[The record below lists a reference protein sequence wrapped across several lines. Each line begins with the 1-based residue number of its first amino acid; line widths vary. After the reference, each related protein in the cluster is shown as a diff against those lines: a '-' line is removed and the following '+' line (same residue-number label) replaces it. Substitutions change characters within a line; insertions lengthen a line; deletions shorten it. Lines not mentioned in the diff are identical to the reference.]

1 MFEKL
6 VGKIGYKLL
15 DWELQKHQKAVGP
28 LIDDNRIYKSLRE
41 LLGPF
46 SGIVQQPYKQSVWVY
61 SAVNTIMSN
70 ISRVPFVIRK
80 DKGDKLEPDTI
91 EEGPLYELFQ
101 NPNPLMTQSKLI
113 ETTFGFYELYGECF
127 WILEGRENIT
137 QIPKE
142 IWTFNPTRFSPVV
155 DKDTGWLLGW
165 KYTGKTEVVFSVNEI
180 LHFKMFNP
188 YDDLRGLSPLEASRL
203 SIESEYHASMY
214 NKVFFENGAV
224 TSLNISVPE
233 ELNDEQ
239 YNRMLKQFEDRHKG
253 SKKAHRIV
261 IAEGG
266 AKIVESRI
274 GQRDMEFIEG
284 KRMSRTEILAA
295 YGVNEVVLGIFA
307 DVKSFEG
314 SKAAHKAFW
323 EECLV
328 PKIMYFEEVLW
339 AKFFSKIGVRKGK
352 GKVWGE
358 FDLATVASLQEN
370 YKDKVEMAKVLW
382 DMGWPINMI
391 NKRLKLG
398 MQDVKWGN
406 EAYVPGGY
414 ASYSYIMANGGAQ
427 NQASG
432 KDDQTGKIAP
442 EFVQA
447 VAEAVKAL
455 IVSPELSQISSP
467 SPEVPLLEPSDPYK
481 SCKSALSKEYKSRV
495 GVLLFNQRKT
505 ALENIFAD
513 KKVVH
518 NPKGYDKLIRE
529 LKEVYQDAVRKGCL
543 SVWQDVGASEEA
555 VTSLDC
561 VRINEFVDGKVA
573 FVVGNFKDLIDNLT
587 DAFDRFKTTNSP
599 DNDVLAG
606 KMREIY
612 NYLTQKS
619 YTIAEAEMDSSFAF
633 GRNLETSIMSVKFK
647 EIAAITSTIQ

>member
-15 DWELQKHQKAVGP
+15 DWELKKYQKAVGP
-28 LIDDNRIYKSLRE
+28 LIDDHRIYKSLRE

-46 SGIVQQPYKQSVWVY
+46 SGVIQQPYKQSVWVY
-61 SAVNTIMSN
+61 AAINTIISN

-80 DKGDKLEPDTI
+80 DRGEMEPATI

-127 WILEGRENIT
+127 WILEGRDNVT

-142 IWTFNPTRFSPVV
+142 IWTFNPTRFEPII
-155 DKDTGWLLGW
+155 DRGTGWLLGW
-165 KYTGKTEVVFSVNEI
+165 KYVGKTEVIFSLNEI

-188 YDDLRGLSPLEASRL
+188 YDDLRGLSPLEAARL
-203 SIESEYHASMY
+203 SVESEYHASMY

-261 IAEGG
+261 IAESG
-266 AKIVESRI
+266 AKIIESRI
-274 GQRDMEFIEG
+274 GQRDMEFIDG
-284 KRMSRTEILAA
+284 KKMSRTEILAA
-295 YGVNEVVLGIFA
+295 YEVNEVVLGIFA
-307 DVKSFEG
+307 DVKSQEG

-352 GKVWGE
+352 GKIWGE

-370 YKDKVEMAKVLW
+370 YADKVDMAKKLW

-398 MQDVKWGN
+398 MQDVGWGN

-414 ASYSYIMANGGAQ
+414 ASYSYILANGGAQ
-427 NQASG
+427 NQAPG
-432 KDDQTGKIAP
+432 KDNQAQPTKA
-442 EFVQA
+442 FVQA
-447 VAEAVKAL
+447 VAEAVKTLTA
-455 IVSPELSQISSP
+455 VQEPSQISSP
-467 SPEVPLLEPSDPYK
+467 SPEVPLLESSDPYK
-481 SCKSALSKEYKSRV
+481 SCKNTLSKEYKGKV
-495 GVLLFNQRKT
+495 GVLLFNQRKI
-505 ALENIFAD
+505 ALENIFASR
-513 KKVVH
+513 KVVH
-518 NPKGYDKLIRE
+518 NPKGYDKLTRE

-555 VTSLDC
+555 VSSPDYI
-561 VRINEFVDGKVA
+561 RINEFVDGKVA
-573 FVVGNFKDLIDNLT
+573 FIVGNFKDLIDNLT
-587 DAFDRFKTTNSP
+587 DAFDRFKATNSP
-599 DNDVLAG
+599 NNDVLAD
-606 KMREIY
+606 KMRDIY

-619 YTIAEAEMDSSFAF
+619 YSIAEAEIESSFVF
-633 GRNLETSIMSVKFK
+633 GRNLETSIMSKKFK
-647 EIAAITSTIQ
+647 EIAIITSTIQ